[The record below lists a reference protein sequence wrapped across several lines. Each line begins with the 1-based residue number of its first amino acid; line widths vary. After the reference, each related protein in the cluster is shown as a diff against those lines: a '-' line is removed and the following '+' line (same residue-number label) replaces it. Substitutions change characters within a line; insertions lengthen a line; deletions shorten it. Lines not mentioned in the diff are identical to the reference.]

1 MAYNANPFLER
12 MSERTTSDTEFVRL
26 FSPKIL
32 EKLAEDAFVGAVHV
46 FRSAPGAGKTTL
58 LRAFTP
64 PALRAFWNS
73 RKLPELSESFQK
85 LLNRGLLTDDDSPQ
99 LVGVYL
105 SCASGY
111 ADLPSGEALQH
122 EGLFRALLDCRIVLR
137 TLRSLGALLGFSA
150 PEQLAE
156 ISLDHTRLPTLRGIP
171 VLENALE
178 LANWAEDH
186 ERLVYAQ
193 LDAFTGPAGTSFPA
207 HVRFEGV
214 LWLQSIQF
222 FHEGRTVGGQ
232 RLLMVDDIHRLR
244 RKQRALLID
253 ELTVLRPSIPVWL
266 AERTI
271 ALGTELLSQG
281 AREGRDLH
289 EYNLDRMWSDPRG
302 MNQFASYAQ
311 NILDRRMKNQDA
323 VPAGSFTQCLRDKL
337 VSSEVRAQV
346 AVGIQRFR
354 DEVRRHQSK
363 LRYTQWLARAEQYTV
378 DQNLESLLE
387 LYVTRILL
395 VRDESKR
402 QLSLDLTL
410 TEEEL
415 EDRDSSQVR
424 GAAELFMHEEL
435 SIPYYF
441 GFERLCVMATSNVEE
456 LLALAAAL
464 YVGLQAKQVLGKSEP
479 FLSPLEQEKLLREA
493 VARKHGFIPTSHS
506 QGTRAQRLLD
516 SIGAFCYEQTFAPNA
531 PYAPGVTGVRL
542 SRWELAKL
550 TGQGKTLNSASAT
563 IQQVLAEC
571 VSENLL
577 VQRES
582 QATGSRDSGTV
593 FYLNRSLCA
602 HYGLPLQ
609 MGGWRDVS
617 VGELIKWMERRLTRS
632 STKSEILKLLEMD

>member
-1 MAYNANPFLER
+1 MAYSANPFLER
-12 MSERTTSDTEFVRL
+12 MSERTTSDMEFVRL

-32 EKLAEDAFVGAVHV
+32 ERLDEDAFDGAVHV

-73 RKLPELSESFQK
+73 RNRPELSESFQK
-85 LLNRGLLTDDDSPQ
+85 LLNRGLLTDGDSPQ
-99 LVGVYL
+99 LLGIYL

-111 ADLPSGEALQH
+111 ADLPSSEGLQQ

-137 TLRSLGALLGFSA
+137 TLRSLGALLGFSS
-150 PEQLAE
+150 PEQLTE
-156 ISLDHTRLPTLRGIP
+156 VSLDHVAVPGLQGIP
-171 VLENALE
+171 VLQSALE
-178 LANWAEDH
+178 LANWAEAH
-186 ERLVYAQ
+186 ERRVYAQ
-193 LDAFTGPAGTSFPA
+193 LDTFMGPASASLPA
-207 HVRFEGV
+207 HARFEGV

-222 FHEGRTVGGQ
+222 VHEGRTVGGQ
-232 RLLMVDDIHRLR
+232 RLLMVDDMHKLR

-253 ELTVLRPSIPVWL
+253 ELTVMRPSMPIWL
-266 AERTI
+266 AERTV

-281 AREGRDLH
+281 AREGRDLR
-289 EYNLDRMWSDPRG
+289 EYNLDKMWSDPKG
-302 MNQFASYAQ
+302 MNQFVSYAH
-311 NILDRRMKNQDA
+311 NILDRRMKNQDV
-323 VPAGSFTQCLRDKL
+323 VPVGSFTQCLRDKL
-337 VSSEVRAQV
+337 DSNEVRAQV
-346 AVGIQRFR
+346 ADGIQRFR
-354 DEVRRHQSK
+354 NEVQRHQSNA
-363 LRYTQWLARAEQYTV
+363 RYTQWLARADQYTA
-378 DQNLESLLE
+378 DQNLESLRE

-395 VRDESKR
+395 VRDECRR

-435 SIPYYF
+435 GIPYYF
-441 GFERLCVMATSNVEE
+441 GFDRLCVMATSNIEE

-464 YVGLQAKQVLGKSEP
+464 YLGLQAKQVLRNSEP
-479 FLSPLEQEKLLREA
+479 ILSPVEQDKLLRKA
-493 VARKHGFIPTSHS
+493 AARKREFIPKSHTE
-506 QGTRAQRLLD
+506 GTRAQRLLD
-516 SIGAFCYEQTFAPNA
+516 SIGAFCYDQTFAPNA

-542 SRWELAKL
+542 SRGELAKL
-550 TGQGKTLNSASAT
+550 TGPVKLLGSNGVALQR
-563 IQQVLAEC
+563 VLAEC
-571 VSENLL
+571 AAENLL

-593 FYLNRSLCA
+593 FYLNRSLCV

-617 VGELIKWMERRLTRS
+617 VGDLMKWMERPLTRS
-632 STKSEILKLLEMD
+632 RKSPETT

>member
-12 MSERTTSDTEFVRL
+12 MSERTTSDMEFVRL

-32 EKLAEDAFVGAVHV
+32 EKLADDAFDGAVHV

-64 PALRAFWNS
+64 PALRAFWHS
-73 RKLPELSESFQK
+73 RNRPELSESFQK
-85 LLNRGLLTDDDSPQ
+85 LLNRGLLTEGESPQ
-99 LVGVYL
+99 LLGVYL

-111 ADLPSGEALQH
+111 ADLPSSEGLQQ

-137 TLRSLGALLGFSA
+137 TLRSLGLLLGFST

-156 ISLDHTRLPTLRGIP
+156 VSLDHSSLPNLQGIP
-171 VLENALE
+171 AIANALE
-178 LANWAEDH
+178 LSTWAEEH
-186 ERLVYAQ
+186 EKRVYAQ
-193 LDAFTGPAGTSFPA
+193 LDTFMGPVNAALPA
-207 HVRFEGV
+207 QFRFEGV
-214 LWLQSIQF
+214 LWLQSIAF
-222 FHEGRTVGGQ
+222 IHEGRSVGGK
-232 RLLMVDDIHRLR
+232 RLLMVDDMHKLR
-244 RKQRALLID
+244 RKQRALLVD
-253 ELTVLRPSIPVWL
+253 ELTVMRTSIPIWL
-266 AERTI
+266 AERTV

-281 AREGRDLH
+281 AREGRDLR
-289 EYNLDRMWSDPRG
+289 EYNLDRLWSDAKG
-302 MNQFASYAQ
+302 MNQFISYAQ

-323 VPAGSFTQCLRDKL
+323 VPVGSFTQCLRDEL
-337 VSSEVRAQV
+337 VSSEVRTQV
-346 AVGIQRFR
+346 AEGIERFR
-354 DEVRRHQSK
+354 SEVERHQSK
-363 LRYTQWLARAEQYTV
+363 QRYAQWLARADQYTS

-424 GAAELFMHEEL
+424 SAAELFMHEEL
-435 SIPYYF
+435 GIPYYF
-441 GFERLCVMATSNVEE
+441 GFERLCVLATSNVEE
-456 LLALAAAL
+456 LLGLAAAL
-464 YVGLQAKQVLGKSEP
+464 YVGLQAKQVLRKTEP
-479 FLSPLEQEKLLREA
+479 ILSPLEQEKLLREA
-493 VARKHGFIPTSHS
+493 AARKRDFIPKSHTE
-506 QGTRAQRLLD
+506 GTRAQRLLD
-516 SIGAFCYEQTFAPNA
+516 SIGAFCYDQTFAPNA

-542 SRWELAKL
+542 SRAELVKL
-550 TGQGKTLNSASAT
+550 TSPGAFGPPGLVLQR
-563 IQQVLAEC
+563 VLAEC
-571 VSENLL
+571 AAENLL

-609 MGGWRDVS
+609 MGGWRDVT
-617 VGELIKWMERRLTRS
+617 VGELIRWMERRLTPSR
-632 STKSEILKLLEMD
+632 KSLETS

>member
-12 MSERTTSDTEFVRL
+12 MSERTTSDMEFVRL

-32 EKLAEDAFVGAVHV
+32 EKLADDAFDGAVHV

-64 PALRAFWNS
+64 PALRAFWHS
-73 RKLPELSESFQK
+73 RSRPELSESFQK
-85 LLNRGLLTDDDSPQ
+85 LLNRGLLTEGESPQ
-99 LVGVYL
+99 LLGVYL

-111 ADLPSGEALQH
+111 ADLPSSEGLQQ

-137 TLRSLGALLGFSA
+137 TLRSLGLLLGFST

-156 ISLDHTRLPTLRGIP
+156 VSLDHSSLPNLQGIP
-171 VLENALE
+171 AIANALE
-178 LANWAEDH
+178 LATWAEEH
-186 ERLVYAQ
+186 EQRVYAQ
-193 LDAFTGPAGTSFPA
+193 LDTFMGPVNAALPA
-207 HVRFEGV
+207 QYRLEGV
-214 LWLQSIQF
+214 LWLQSIAF
-222 FHEGRTVGGQ
+222 TYEGRSVGGK
-232 RLLMVDDIHRLR
+232 RLLMVDDMHKLR
-244 RKQRALLID
+244 RKQRALLVD
-253 ELTVLRPSIPVWL
+253 ELTVMRSSIPIWL
-266 AERTI
+266 AERTV

-281 AREGRDLH
+281 AREGRDLR
-289 EYNLDRMWSDPRG
+289 EYNLDRLWSDAKG
-302 MNQFASYAQ
+302 MNQFISYAQ

-323 VPAGSFTQCLRDKL
+323 VPVGSFTQCLRDEL
-337 VSSEVRAQV
+337 VSSEVRTQV
-346 AVGIQRFR
+346 AQGIERFR
-354 DEVRRHQSK
+354 SEVERHQSK
-363 LRYTQWLARAEQYTV
+363 QRYAQWLARADQYTS

-424 GAAELFMHEEL
+424 NAAELFMHEEL
-435 SIPYYF
+435 GIPYYF

-456 LLALAAAL
+456 LLGLAAAL
-464 YVGLQAKQVLGKSEP
+464 YVGLQAKQVLRKSEP
-479 FLSPLEQEKLLREA
+479 ILSPLEQEKLLREA
-493 VARKHGFIPTSHS
+493 AARKRDFIPKSHTE
-506 QGTRAQRLLD
+506 GTRAQRLLD
-516 SIGAFCYEQTFAPNA
+516 SIGAFCYDQTFAPNA

-542 SRWELAKL
+542 SRAELVKL
-550 TGQGKTLNSASAT
+550 TSPGAFGPPGLVLQR
-563 IQQVLAEC
+563 VLAEC
-571 VSENLL
+571 AAENLL

-609 MGGWRDVS
+609 MGGWRDVT
-617 VGELIKWMERRLTRS
+617 VGELMRWMERRLTPSR
-632 STKSEILKLLEMD
+632 KSLETS

>member
-32 EKLAEDAFVGAVHV
+32 EKLAEDAFDGAVHV
-46 FRSAPGAGKTTL
+46 FRSSPGAGKTTL

-64 PALRAFWNS
+64 PALRAFWHS
-73 RKLPELSESFQK
+73 RNRPELSESFQK
-85 LLNRGLLTDDDSPQ
+85 LLNRGLLTEGESPQ
-99 LVGVYL
+99 LLGVYL

-111 ADLPSGEALQH
+111 ADLPSSEGLQQ

-156 ISLDHTRLPTLRGIP
+156 VSLDHSALPGLQGIP
-171 VLENALE
+171 GITNALE
-178 LANWAEDH
+178 LATWAEEH
-186 ERLVYAQ
+186 EQQVYAQ
-193 LDAFTGPAGTSFPA
+193 LDTFMGPVNTALPA
-207 HVRFEGV
+207 QLRFEGV
-214 LWLQSIQF
+214 LWLQSIAF
-222 FHEGRTVGGQ
+222 SHEGRAVGGK
-232 RLLMVDDIHRLR
+232 RLLMVDDMHKLR
-244 RKQRALLID
+244 RKQRALLVD
-253 ELTVLRPSIPVWL
+253 ELTVMRPSIPIWL
-266 AERTI
+266 AERTV

-281 AREGRDLH
+281 AREGRDLR
-289 EYNLDRMWSDPRG
+289 EYNLDRMWSDAKG
-302 MNQFASYAQ
+302 INQFVSYAQ

-323 VPAGSFTQCLRDKL
+323 VPVGSFTQCLRDEL
-337 VSSEVRAQV
+337 VSSEVRIQV
-346 AVGIQRFR
+346 AEGIERFR
-354 DEVRRHQSK
+354 NEVERHQSK
-363 LRYTQWLARAEQYTV
+363 QRYAQWLARADQYTS
-378 DQNLESLLE
+378 DQNLKSLLE

-424 GAAELFMHEEL
+424 SAAELFMHEEL
-435 SIPYYF
+435 GIPYYF
-441 GFERLCVMATSNVEE
+441 GFDRFCVMATSNVEE

-464 YVGLQAKQVLGKSEP
+464 YVGLQAKQVLRKSEP
-479 FLSPLEQEKLLREA
+479 ILSPLEQDKLLREA
-493 VARKHGFIPTSHS
+493 AGRKRDFIPKSHTE
-506 QGTRAQRLLD
+506 GTRAQRLLD
-516 SIGAFCYEQTFAPNA
+516 SIGAYCYDQTFAPNA

-542 SRWELAKL
+542 SRAELAKL
-550 TGQGKTLNSASAT
+550 IAPGAFGPSGVALQR
-563 IQQVLAEC
+563 VLAEC
-571 VSENLL
+571 AAENLL

-582 QATGSRDSGTV
+582 QATGSRDSGTI

-617 VGELIKWMERRLTRS
+617 VGELMRWMERRLTPGR
-632 STKSEILKLLEMD
+632 KSLEAS